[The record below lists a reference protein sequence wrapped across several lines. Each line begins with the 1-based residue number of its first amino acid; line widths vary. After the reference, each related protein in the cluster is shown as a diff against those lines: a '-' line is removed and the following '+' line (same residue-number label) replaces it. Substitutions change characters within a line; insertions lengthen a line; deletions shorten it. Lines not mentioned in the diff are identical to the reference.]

1 MLTNQRLA
9 RMAIHLNLPNKSNK
23 YGARKTEYNGVMYDS
38 KRESE
43 YARELD
49 LRVRAHDILS
59 WQRQVKY
66 PMIVKDIK
74 ITTYVADFVITHN
87 NGHIEIVDIKGVE
100 TPVFK
105 LKAKLLKALYVQD
118 NEFVTFNIIK

>member
-1 MLTNQRLA
+1 
-9 RMAIHLNLPNKSNK
+9 MATALNPPNKSNK

-105 LKAKLLKALYVQD
+105 LKAKLLKALYIQD